1 MVVGKRKKLP
11 ECLKILIHLY
21 IYIPAHLYFCS
32 YIYCTVLKREKL
44 ASFLY
49 TWLAKDVNNDGE
61 KMYEREIIV
70 AFTGNFYESDVSF
83 RDQRKKLTY
92 AQIRLL

>member
-1 MVVGKRKKLP
+1 MMGK
-11 ECLKILIHLY
+11 
-21 IYIPAHLYFCS
+21 
-32 YIYCTVLKREKL
+32 
-44 ASFLY
+44 
-49 TWLAKDVNNDGE
+49 
-61 KMYEREIIV
+61 KMYEREIMV